1 MKQIVSHKNI
11 SANVNKSN
19 ASKQLKSN
27 DIILISLYS
36 HYIKLLFILI
46 FNSIIAIKEHINEEA
61 LKIRKN
67 IKYL

>member
-1 MKQIVSHKNI
+1 VKQIVSHKNI